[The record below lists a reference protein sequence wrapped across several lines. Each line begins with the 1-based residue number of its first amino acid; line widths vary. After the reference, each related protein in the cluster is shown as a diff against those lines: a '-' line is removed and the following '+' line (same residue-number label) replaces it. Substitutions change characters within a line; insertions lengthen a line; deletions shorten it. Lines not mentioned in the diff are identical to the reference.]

1 MAERQFTSPSSG
13 KVYTKTL
20 NADGEAVS
28 CSCPGHTYHGHCKH
42 LGSVSSAS
50 YTRAPRLPVY
60 VRQSR
65 GTTPTQEFRQRLA
78 ATVRPYVGAAARL
91 LDRVRPRTVR
101 QAFSLGA
108 VFTLWFM
115 LPQFAAI
122 ATLVLLARGFGG
134 KQQ

>member
-1 MAERQFTSPSSG
+1 MRERQFTSPSSG

-20 NADGEAVS
+20 NADGEAIA
-28 CSCPGHTYHGHCKH
+28 CSCPGHTYHGYCKH
-42 LGSVSSAS
+42 LGGISGTR
-50 YTRAPRLPVY
+50 YTRGPRLPAY

-65 GTTPTQEFRQRLA
+65 GTTPTQEFRRRLA
-78 ATVRPYVGAAARL
+78 ASVKPYVGAAARQ

-115 LPQFAAI
+115 LPQLAAI